1 MKKTLLSNLGFDEKT
16 EQVYRALLILQDTTV
31 FRIAKKTGLKR
42 TSIYHTLEKLIS
54 MGLVSTH
61 VHRGT
66 KRFAAESPNK
76 LKAFFEEKMILAER
90 AIPLLQQE
98 TKKEYSTPN
107 IRIFEG
113 KEGIKSI
120 SEEILESKEKKIF
133 SIGSVARLL
142 EATEGRFGYG
152 ERRRKKGIFSQSL
165 RPVSDPRSIH
175 QNRLEDVRILPD
187 EFTFPAYILMFDI
200 TVAIILFEENN
211 TSVVIT
217 SDSFSRLMKSF
228 FALLWRKS
236 AVM

>member
-1 MKKTLLSNLGFDEKT
+1 MKKTILSNIGFDEKT
-16 EQVYRALLILQDTTV
+16 EQVYRALLSLQDATV
-31 FRIAKKTGLKR
+31 FRIAKKTGIRR

-54 MGLVSTH
+54 MGLVSAY
-61 VHRGT
+61 VQRGT

-98 TKKEYSTPN
+98 AKGKRNAPN

-120 SEEILESKEKKIF
+120 SEEILETKEKKIL

-165 RPVSDPRSIH
+165 RPISDPRSTRP
-175 QNRLEDVRILPD
+175 NRLEEVRILPD
-187 EFTFPAYILMFDI
+187 TFIFPAYILMFDA

-217 SDSFSRLMKSF
+217 SDSFSCLMKSF
-228 FALLWRKS
+228 FALLWRES
-236 AVM
+236 AVI